1 MTREQLIDIAVD
13 TWSDTEMDLLMNI
26 LETPT
31 KEQKNCP
38 YCHGDGSRLDNESI
52 WGSKPIQG
60 IDDYDAMAINLS
72 KCQLVSTNA
81 LHAFP
86 INYCPMCGRKLGED
100 E

>member
-31 KEQKNCP
+31 EEQQKCE
-38 YCHGDGSRLDNESI
+38 YCHEPYNVFKGGDRVGFWFNSHNQLRS
-52 WGSKPIQG
+52 PY
-60 IDDYDAMAINLS
+60 DDAPNV
-72 KCQLVSTNA
+72 LV
-81 LHAFP
+81 
-86 INYCPMCGRKLGED
+86 NYCPMCGRKLGDD